1 MHDSRRRLRV
11 ASAIVSCMLSVSC
24 LESVEPTPASSILS
38 IEPLTPFVR
47 GLEAAT
53 FSRFQM
59 EFRVRNDG
67 TRPVYLDLG
76 YRRFEKLVDQRWELA
91 TESTNAPFA
100 TVRTIAPG
108 VRISILF
115 VVTHVRGSQS
125 QSDLIEHVRGLYRAR
140 LRLAYDP
147 GGSDQIPLE
156 DSYSRPFAVTE

>member
-1 MHDSRRRLRV
+1 MHDSRRLLRL
-11 ASAIVSCMLSVSC
+11 AAAGVSCLLSVSC
-24 LESVEPTPASSILS
+24 LESVEPTPESSMLS

-47 GLEAAT
+47 GTEAAT

-59 EFRVRNDG
+59 EFRIRNTG
-67 TRPVYLDLG
+67 TRPVYLDPG
-76 YRRFEKLVDQRWELA
+76 YRRFEKLVDQKWELA
-91 TESTNAPFA
+91 TESTNVPFA

-108 VRISILF
+108 VRISIVF
-115 VVTHVRGSQS
+115 IVTHVRGSSS

-147 GGSDQIPLE
+147 GGSDQLPLE